1 MRETLP
7 IRIIKGYKIAKFTMF
22 QENTNFKFCQENSQN
37 NLGKEEQSWRIYTSC
52 FQNLTQNYSSQ
63 NSVALA

>member
-1 MRETLP
+1 MRETLD

-37 NLGKEEQSWRIYTSC
+37 NLGKEQSWRIYTFC
-52 FQNLTQNYSSQ
+52 FQNLPQNYSSQ
-63 NSVALA
+63 NSVTLA